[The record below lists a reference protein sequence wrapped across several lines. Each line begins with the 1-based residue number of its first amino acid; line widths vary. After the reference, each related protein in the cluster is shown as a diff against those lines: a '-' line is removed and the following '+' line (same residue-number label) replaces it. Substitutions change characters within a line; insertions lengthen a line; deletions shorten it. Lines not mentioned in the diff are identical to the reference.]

1 MKQNFVIVRK
11 TPLSALRAAQSEFS
25 SPPRRRQ
32 GAMAGGAL
40 CLPPRPLRL
49 PLLFPKNLTSLR
61 FSGALFIFQ
70 GTPLSKCRGFTFPAR
85 AAGMRQIE
93 CAYRKA
99 RLSDAQEIVC
109 IVLTISFELTKEKVV
124 RQGGTCRARGFA
136 VLAAVSPLCGSS
148 RQGAMADGALC
159 LPPCPPRLP
168 LLFPKNLAL
177 LRFSG
182 ALFVFRARLFLCAP
196 HSPPSVCS

>member
-99 RLSDAQEIVC
+99 RLSAAQKLFVKFSRF
-109 IVLTISFELTKEKVV
+109 VLSCQNK
-124 RQGGTCRARGFA
+124 
-136 VLAAVSPLCGSS
+136 SS
-148 RQGAMADGALC
+148 RGRGKPVVHRLTAALQ
-159 LPPCPPRLP
+159 
-168 LLFPKNLAL
+168 
-177 LRFSG
+177 RF
-182 ALFVFRARLFLCAP
+182 
-196 HSPPSVCS
+196 HPSSRGVL